1 LNRCSKCSIE
11 IDDASTMCAVCGM
24 LAGKAAAEPSP
35 VAPSQPTQPSA
46 HRREVVLI
54 AAAAIGAAILIF
66 ALMVLRSGPSPTLS
80 AAPADAAARHPASAA
95 ALPATSAKETW
106 SADNRALWLGKQRGA
121 AFELPAENDVS
132 TWFGPTQPKLVVRCA
147 SRTTE
152 VLVYT
157 QSPTKIEPHVD
168 GKTVTVS
175 IDGEPAKTERWADSD
190 DRRALFALDGA
201 AFAQRL
207 LHAQT
212 LRFGYSP
219 ANADDVVAEFHVT
232 GLAELLKPAAKD
244 CGWKE

>member
-1 LNRCSKCSIE
+1 
-11 IDDASTMCAVCGM
+11 M
-24 LAGKAAAEPSP
+24 
-35 VAPSQPTQPSA
+35 
-46 HRREVVLI
+46 LI
-54 AAAAIGAAILIF
+54 AAAATGAAILII
-66 ALMVLRSGPSPTLS
+66 ALMILRGAPSPTLS
-80 AAPADAAARHPASAA
+80 AAPADPAAKSPAPASDAVI
-95 ALPATSAKETW
+95 PATSAKESW
-106 SADNRALWLGKQRGA
+106 NADNRALWLGRERGA
-121 AFELPAENDVS
+121 AFELLSESTVS

-157 QSPTKIEPHVD
+157 QSPTKIEPRVD

-175 IDGEPAKTERWADSD
+175 LDGEPAKTERWADSD

-219 ANADDVVAEFHVT
+219 ANAADVVAQFHVS
-232 GLAELLKPAAKD
+232 GLAELLKPAARD

>member
-1 LNRCSKCSIE
+1 
-11 IDDASTMCAVCGM
+11 M
-24 LAGKAAAEPSP
+24 
-35 VAPSQPTQPSA
+35 

-54 AAAAIGAAILIF
+54 VTAAIGAAILIF
-66 ALMVLRSGPSPTLS
+66 ALMVLRSGPSRTLS
-80 AAPADAAARHPASAA
+80 AAPADVPAARHPASAEV
-95 ALPATSAKETW
+95 LRATSGKETW
-106 SADNRALWLGKQRGA
+106 NADNRVLWLGKQRGA
-121 AFELPAENDVS
+121 AFELLSENTVT

-168 GKTVTVS
+168 GKTVRVS
-175 IDGEPAKTERWADSD
+175 IDDEPAKTERWADSD
-190 DRRALFALDGA
+190 DRRALFVLDGA
-201 AFAQRL
+201 AFTQRL

-219 ANADDVVAEFHVT
+219 ANADDVVAQFHVT
-232 GLAELLKPAAKD
+232 GLAELLKPFAKD